1 MHSFTAVRGRCTAA
15 LHCYSHCRL
24 CSNQLA
30 SSSGSDYV
38 SALPNRTQRR
48 SRNAQPLRAAASPDA
63 GLVSERKAT
72 ESLKE
77 TLQPRGPVKDLG

>member
-1 MHSFTAVRGRCTAA
+1 M
-15 LHCYSHCRL
+15 
-24 CSNQLA
+24 CSNKSA

-38 SALPNRTQRR
+38 IALPNCTQRR

-72 ESLKE
+72 GSLKE
-77 TLQPRGPVKDLG
+77 TLQQRGPVKDLG